1 MLASSR
7 PMPPTIAA
15 PPHLRDASREQ
26 VEAFINDL
34 AERAA
39 KDRDGLICQLN
50 SYSKSQEVAP

>member
-1 MLASSR
+1 MAQEQGS
-7 PMPPTIAA
+7 PEIA
-15 PPHLRDASREQ
+15 LGVDDQ
-26 VEAFINDL
+26 VEVFINDL